1 MTEIQTEQPQN
12 LSDMFSFVERK
23 QINPFLFV
31 GLSLI
36 FIFFMYQVIGGL
48 ITYLLVGALPTAET
62 ATAHRLLTASGQI
75 LFILVPTVILT
86 RLFTKKSSLFFP
98 WRLPRA
104 AETFFAI
111 MGLFALQQVFQIY
124 LVYHDRI
131 PLPYE
136 LKEII
141 QSAKRILEEV
151 FEVLVK
157 SRSIGE
163 LTFVLVIVAFIPAV
177 VEEALF
183 RGFVQ
188 GSLSKYIDPVKAA
201 LVSGTIFA
209 FSHLDIINLIPLIA
223 LGCYFSVLRMRSNS
237 IIIAMTVHFVNNAL
251 AVIAVYFG
259 LNDETFL
266 TGMSGVSANDSLLL
280 SQLVLYVLFFA
291 FCFVA

>member
-1 MTEIQTEQPQN
+1 
-12 LSDMFSFVERK
+12 
-23 QINPFLFV
+23 
-31 GLSLI
+31 
-36 FIFFMYQVIGGL
+36 
-48 ITYLLVGALPTAET
+48 
-62 ATAHRLLTASGQI
+62 
-75 LFILVPTVILT
+75 
-86 RLFTKKSSLFFP
+86 
-98 WRLPRA
+98 
-104 AETFFAI
+104 

-124 LVYHDRI
+124 LVYQDRI

-291 FCFVA
+291 FCFVAYLRVTRSGTDIEENE